1 MSRNDVTVDLGLAN
15 TSKLLDTS
23 AMRIISPVAGE
34 AVVDKSKTPK
44 HKVSKAKKVI
54 DYNSDSMES
63 SQVQANLNSKQ
74 KAALA
79 RNENS
84 FDSISESVNK
94 TEPSDNCFPN
104 LK

>member
-1 MSRNDVTVDLGLAN
+1 
-15 TSKLLDTS
+15 
-23 AMRIISPVAGE
+23 MRILSPIAGE
-34 AVVDKSKTPK
+34 AVAEKSKTPK
-44 HKVSKAKKVI
+44 YKVAKAKKVI

-79 RNENS
+79 RDENS
-84 FDSISESVNK
+84 YGSISESVNK